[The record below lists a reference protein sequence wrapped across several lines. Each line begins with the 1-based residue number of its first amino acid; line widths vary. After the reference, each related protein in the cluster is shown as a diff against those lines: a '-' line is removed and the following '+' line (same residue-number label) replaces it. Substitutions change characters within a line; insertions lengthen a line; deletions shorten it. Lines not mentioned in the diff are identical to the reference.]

1 MATTAS
7 LNTVS
12 CVSGAINTNMGS
24 CSFDPKN
31 IVGAFL
37 CPANYVIPAS
47 VFFGIPAIAAPPLP
61 VLTGSTTGGA
71 LAANTYFYKVTALN
85 ANGETIGSPEATVTT
100 TGSTSSVSVA
110 WTAVSGASS
119 YKIYRGTVTNTEN
132 LFFTSGT
139 NSFLDIGGTSTAGTV
154 PVTNTTS
161 SASAPGALLAQL
173 KSDMMNDNK
182 ALRIYPIPNFF
193 AFKDSSEKAVEQKFD
208 YGQVQTVRDGI
219 MDWQFEFRLGG
230 LNLSNALRSYNGYA
244 WSFLFVDSKNQLLGT
259 QGVDVTGANTIGAIN
274 PIEFYQ
280 DPFMPNDGKKLST
293 YTSKFRFQPKY
304 INELVAYV
312 TTAAFD
318 ILSTITGL
326 IDLSLTGVESATP
339 GTYNV
344 TVTSRVGGVN
354 VGALFS
360 TALASASVWTSAA
373 DATGLP
379 VTISGVTWNA
389 AGGFFALVVTTSG
402 NYPALGA
409 KIDFNLVGPTE
420 LNAAL
425 VPGYESTGPAIITR
439 IA

>member
-1 MATTAS
+1 MAITAS

-31 IVGAFL
+31 FVGAFL

-47 VFFGIPAIAAPPLP
+47 IFFGTPALPAPGLP
-61 VLTGSTTGGA
+61 VLVGSTTGGT
-71 LAANTYFYKVTALN
+71 LTANSYFYKITALN
-85 ANGETIGSPEATVTT
+85 SAGETTGSAEATVTT
-100 TGSTSSVSVA
+100 TGSTSSVAITWGAVA
-110 WTAVSGASS
+110 GASS
-119 YKIYRGTVTNTEN
+119 YHIYRGTVTNTEN
-132 LFFTSGT
+132 LFFASAT
-139 NSFLDIGGTSTAGTV
+139 NSFTDIGGTSTAGTV
-154 PVTNTTS
+154 PVTNTTQS
-161 SASAPGALLAQL
+161 NPTPGALQAQL
-173 KSDMMNDNK
+173 LSDMQNDNK

-193 AFKDSSEKAVEQKFD
+193 NFKDSSEKAVEQKFD

-244 WSFLFVDSKNQLLGT
+244 WSFLFVDSKNQLVGT
-259 QGVDVTGANTIGAIN
+259 QAVDLTGANTIGAIS

-280 DPFMPNDGKKLST
+280 DPFMPNDGKKLAT
-293 YTSKFRFQPKY
+293 YTSKFRFLPKY
-304 INELVAYV
+304 VNELVAYV
-312 TTAAFD
+312 TTANFD
-318 ILSTITGL
+318 ILSTIKGL
-326 IDLSLTGVESATP
+326 QDLTLTGVESATP

-344 TVTSRVGGVN
+344 TVISRVGGVN

-360 TALASASVWTSAA
+360 VALASSSLWTSSA
-373 DATGLP
+373 DASGLP
-379 VTISGVTWNA
+379 VTITTVTWNT
-389 AGGFFALVVTTSG
+389 GGFFAIAVTTSG

-425 VPGYESTGPAIITR
+425 VPGYESTGPAVITR
-439 IA
+439 IV

>member
-1 MATTAS
+1 MAITAS

-31 IVGAFL
+31 FVGAFL

-47 VFFGIPAIAAPPLP
+47 VFFGTPALPAPGLP
-61 VLTGSTTGGA
+61 VLTPSTTGGT
-71 LAANTYFYKVTALN
+71 LAANSYFYKITALN
-85 ANGETIGSPEATVTT
+85 GVGETTGSAEATVTT
-100 TGSTSSVSVA
+100 TGATSSVAISWGAVA
-110 WTAVSGASS
+110 GATS
-119 YKIYRGTVTNTEN
+119 YRIYRGTVTNTEN
-132 LFFTSGT
+132 LYFTSAT
-139 NSFLDIGGTSTAGTV
+139 NSFTDIGGTSTAGTV
-154 PVTNTTS
+154 PVTNTTQS
-161 SASAPGALLAQL
+161 NPTAGALQAQL
-173 KSDMMNDNK
+173 LSDMQNDNK

-193 AFKDSSEKAVEQKFD
+193 NFKDSSEKAVEQKFD

-219 MDWQFEFRLGG
+219 MDWNFEFRLGG

-244 WSFLFVDSKNQLLGT
+244 WSFLFVDSKNQLVGT
-259 QGVDVTGANTIGAIN
+259 QAVDLTGANTIGAIS

-280 DPFMPNDGKKLST
+280 DPFMPNDGKKLAT
-293 YTSKFRFQPKY
+293 YTSKFRFLPKY
-304 INELVAYV
+304 VNELVAYV
-312 TTAAFD
+312 TTANFD
-318 ILSTITGL
+318 ILSTIKGL
-326 IDLSLTGVESATP
+326 QDLTLTGVESATP

-360 TALASASVWTSAA
+360 VALASSALWTSAA
-373 DATGLP
+373 DASGLP
-379 VTISGVTWNA
+379 VTITTVTWNA
-389 AGGFFALVVTTSG
+389 TGGFFAIAVTTSG

-425 VPGYESTGPAIITR
+425 VPGYESTGPAVITR
-439 IA
+439 IV